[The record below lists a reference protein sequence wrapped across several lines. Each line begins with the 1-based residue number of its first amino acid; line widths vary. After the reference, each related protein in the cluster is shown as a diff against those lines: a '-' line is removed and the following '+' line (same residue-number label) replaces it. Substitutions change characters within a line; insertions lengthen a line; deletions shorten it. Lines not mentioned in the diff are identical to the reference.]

1 MHVPLNSKFLG
12 TEKQCPLSISSH
24 SLWLLVSKHSLF
36 VLGMLSRFLFSGR
49 STLAIE
55 EDPVIF

>member
-1 MHVPLNSKFLG
+1 MHVLLNSRFLG
-12 TEKQCPLSISSH
+12 TENQCPPSISSH

-36 VLGMLSRFLFSGR
+36 VLGMLSRFLFSG
-49 STLAIE
+49 STTLAVE